1 VRISDLVR
9 IVDKVLKI
17 KDFEEGQL
25 VQYEDDGTRA
35 GHVLKIGKEYIT
47 IQPIGAKGGKKPH
60 QVKILRE
67 YVKTVRKDDIKDQAT
82 GTGEV

>member
-9 IVDKVLKI
+9 AVDKVLKT
-17 KDFEEGQL
+17 DDLCEGKL

-35 GHVLKIGKEYIT
+35 GHVLKVGKEYVT

-67 YVKTVRKDDIKDQAT
+67 YVTVVRKDDVKD
-82 GTGEV
+82 